1 MLNIHSK
8 IIWQGVM
15 NVRWCGDVKTNMEDS
30 QSLLIGLRAKVNLL
44 ASSVCTI
51 KLKSQIKH
59 AHNVQ

>member
-1 MLNIHSK
+1 
-8 IIWQGVM
+8 M
-15 NVRWCGDVKTNMEDS
+15 NVHWCGDVKTNMEDS